1 MRKLEVKFDKPIYV
15 DMSVNISL
23 YISKTCL
30 YEFHHEY
37 MAPLFRENCKVIYID
52 TDSLIYYI
60 ECDNVYNIMKRDIN
74 RFDISYWSTMRIVFR

>member
-15 DMSVNISL
+15 DMSVNIL

-74 RFDISYWSTMRIVFR
+74 RFDISDWSTMRIVFR